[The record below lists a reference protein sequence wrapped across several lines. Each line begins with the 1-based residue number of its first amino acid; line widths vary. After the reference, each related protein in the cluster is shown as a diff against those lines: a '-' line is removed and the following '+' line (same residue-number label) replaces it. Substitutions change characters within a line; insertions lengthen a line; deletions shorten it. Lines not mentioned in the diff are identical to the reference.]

1 MAHLVFPASAPRRRA
16 AALLFGLLLSLP
28 GTTLIGSAPA
38 ALAGAAAA
46 APQVGPKAYV
56 GLFKE
61 DAVAVLD
68 TSARQ
73 VVTRIAVPTGPHG
86 VVLTPD
92 DRQLYVSSDGAS
104 TVSVIDTATD
114 QITSTI
120 EVGKA
125 PHGLAMSP
133 DGRRLLAAVFGAD
146 QVAVIDPATNRVVG
160 DIPVANPHN
169 IAITPDG
176 HTAYVASQRPDDASL
191 AVIDLDGATQVGRVP
206 LDKIPRALSVSPDGS
221 RLWFTEAG
229 SDAVQILD
237 TASNAVVAQIPVGAS
252 PHHPLFTPDGSSALV
267 VSQGPGELALL
278 DPATDASVATVA
290 VGKMPHWIGLSGDAH
305 TAYVTDEGSNDVS
318 IVDLVAGKVVATVP
332 VGAAP
337 RKIAVQR
344 AAATTAATAGDA
356 SVTIKGFAFAPRAVT
371 ISHGQA
377 VVFNNDDAVAHT
389 TTSKEGRWDSG
400 ELSPGGSYR
409 LVLDQPGTYTF
420 FCAIHPHMTGTV
432 TVER

>member
-1 MAHLVFPASAPRRRA
+1 MPHLAFSTSTSASAPRRRA

-28 GTTLIGSAPA
+28 GTALIASTPA
-38 ALAGAAAA
+38 VLAG
-46 APQVGPKAYV
+46 
-56 GLFKE
+56 
-61 DAVAVLD
+61 AVAVLD

-73 VVTRIAVPTGPHG
+73 VVARIAVPTGPHG

-125 PHGLAMSP
+125 PHGLAMAP
-133 DGRRLLAAVFGAD
+133 DGRRLLVAVFGAD

-160 DIPVANPHN
+160 DIPVANPHD
-169 IAITPDG
+169 IAISPDG

-191 AVIDLDGATQVGRVP
+191 AVIDLDGAAQVARVP

-229 SDAVQILD
+229 SDAVQVLD
-237 TASNAVVAQIPVGAS
+237 TASNAVVDQIPVGAS

-278 DPATDASVATVA
+278 NPATDASVATVA
-290 VGKMPHWIGLSGDAH
+290 VGKMPHWIGLSGDAR

-344 AAATTAATAGDA
+344 AAATAAAPAGDA
-356 SVTIKGFAFAPRAVT
+356 SVTIKGFAFAPGTVT
-371 ISHGQA
+371 ISPGQA
-377 VVFNNDDAVAHT
+377 IVFNNDDAVAHT

-400 ELSPGGSYR
+400 ELPPGGSYR
-409 LVLDQPGTYTF
+409 LVLDEPGTYTF
-420 FCAIHPHMTGTV
+420 FCAIHPYMTGTV
-432 TVER
+432 RRPRR